1 MTRAL
6 IEIAMRGLV
15 RFRDK
20 AARELFFR
28 RLTALQEL
36 WDDTPPAPPHE
47 VMLSKTAR
55 HRRASQYFRQ
65 HGEHYD
71 A

>member
-6 IEIAMRGLV
+6 VEIAMRGLV
-15 RFRDK
+15 RFRSRD
-20 AARELFFR
+20 ARPLFFR
-28 RLTALQEL
+28 RLEALQRL
-36 WDDTPPAPPHE
+36 YHPADPDDAVLTKQE
-47 VMLSKTAR
+47 R

-65 HGEHYD
+65 HGDHID

>member
-1 MTRAL
+1 MMRAL
-6 IEIAMRGLV
+6 VEIAMRGLV
-15 RFRDK
+15 RFRNK

-28 RLTALQEL
+28 RLEALQRLYHPTDPGDAFLTRQE
-36 WDDTPPAPPHE
+36 
-47 VMLSKTAR
+47 R

>member
-15 RFRDK
+15 HFRGK
-20 AARELFFR
+20 GARELFFR
-28 RLTALQEL
+28 RLTALQVI
-36 WDDTPPAPPHE
+36 WDGAPPTPPHE
-47 VMLSKTAR
+47 ASLSKTAR